1 MLINKGTTIGEIV
14 TLKLI
19 TSEELVG
26 KLKEETNT
34 HYVIE
39 KPLALGMSNQ
49 GINLQHWLFTAD
61 TEKDISIPKDR
72 VMIIIPTLKI
82 MADNYL
88 QGTTGIALS

>member
-49 GINLQHWLFTAD
+49 GINLQPWLFTAD